1 MPFLQA
7 LAIFAA
13 GLAAGTIN
21 TVVGSGTLI
30 TFPTLL
36 AFGYPPVLANVSNN
50 VGLVPGVASG
60 VHGYRAELEG
70 QRRRIIRLGSASA
83 CGGLVGAILLLVL
96 PAEAF
101 KAIVPALIGVAV
113 VMVLIQPRLARWMAR
128 RQLARSAGRAGDGV
142 LAAQADGADS
152 DPRPPADA
160 DHGTGGTSGTG
171 GNGGNGGAGGNGA
184 AGRAGAAT
192 AVGVLPATGI
202 SSRADAIGGPVLWA
216 LVFCAGVYGGYFGA
230 AQGVLLIGMLGI
242 AFTDSLQRINAVK
255 NVLAGL
261 VNGVAAVVFIA
272 LTHIDW
278 KVAGLIAAGSI
289 IGGQAGAR
297 VGRRLPPWGLRL
309 LIVCVGVAALV
320 KLLA

>member
-1 MPFLQA
+1 MSTDLLRA
-7 LAIFAA
+7 LAIFVV

-60 VHGYRAELEG
+60 VHGYRAELAG

-83 CGGLVGAILLLVL
+83 SGGLVGAILLLVL

-113 VMVLIQPRLARWMAR
+113 VMVLIQPRLARGM
-128 RQLARSAGRAGDGV
+128 GRAQGDRP
-142 LAAQADGADS
+142 AAAPGRGDPGADP
-152 DPRPPADA
+152 DPARPPRPLD
-160 DHGTGGTSGTG
+160 GG
-171 GNGGNGGAGGNGA
+171 
-184 AGRAGAAT
+184 AT
-192 AVGVLPATGI
+192 AVGVLPATDV
-202 SSRADAIGGPVLWA
+202 SRSVEAIGGPVLWFF
-216 LVFCAGVYGGYFGA
+216 VFCAGVYGGYFGA

-255 NVLAGL
+255 NVLAGT
-261 VNGVAAVVFIA
+261 VNGVAAVLFIA
-272 LTHIDW
+272 LSHVSWTA
-278 KVAGLIAAGSI
+278 AGLIAAGSVV
-289 IGGQAGAR
+289 GGQIGAR
-297 VGRRLPPWGLRL
+297 VGRRLKPAALRAV
-309 LIVCVGVAALV
+309 IVCVGIAAIV
-320 KLLA
+320 KLLI

>member
-1 MPFLQA
+1 VPHDLLRA

-60 VHGYRAELEG
+60 VYGYRAELG
-70 QRRRIIRLGSASA
+70 DQRRRLIRLGSASV
-83 CGGLVGAILLLVL
+83 CGGLVGAILLLTL
-96 PAEAF
+96 PQSAF

-113 VMVLIQPRLARWMAR
+113 VMVVIQPRLAKWVAERQRAR
-128 RQLARSAGRAGDGV
+128 TALVTPDGAIEDS
-142 LAAQADGADS
+142 LAASADS
-152 DPRPPADA
+152 
-160 DHGTGGTSGTG
+160 
-171 GNGGNGGAGGNGA
+171 A
-184 AGRAGAAT
+184 ARE
-192 AVGVLPATGI
+192 
-202 SSRADAIGGPVLWA
+202 AIGGPVLWV
-216 LVFCAGVYGGYFGA
+216 LVFLAGIYGGYFGA

-242 AFTDSLQRINAVK
+242 ALNDSLQRINAAK

-261 VNGVAAVVFIA
+261 VNGLAAVVFIIA
-272 LTHIDW
+272 THIDW
-278 KVAGLIAAGSI
+278 GVAGLIAAGSI

-297 VGRRLPPWGLRL
+297 IGRRLPPWGLRV
-309 LIVCVGVAALV
+309 LIVCVGTAALV